1 MIYKKLNGIVFV
13 KQCQKQYIFDCF
25 LPRIKNENSRMVY
38 FCVANIILFKLYH
51 MVELWLMP
59 FDMVKWFNALP
70 EYMPFLDFYIPF
82 IAYKERLH
90 IMVRI

>member
-1 MIYKKLNGIVFV
+1 
-13 KQCQKQYIFDCF
+13 
-25 LPRIKNENSRMVY
+25 
-38 FCVANIILFKLYH
+38 